1 MNDPAAEKAGR
12 PIAFVSGA
20 SGGIGTAIC
29 RHLVVDGYR
38 VVATA
43 RKLESLQSLQQ
54 ELGEHLYP
62 MALDVTDAI
71 CVRELVGSLP
81 ADFKEVA
88 VLVNNAGPSNGVTS
102 STPTSRA

>member
-1 MNDPAAEKAGR
+1 MNDSASQKNGSPV
-12 PIAFVSGA
+12 AFVSGA
-20 SGGIGTAIC
+20 SGGIGGAIC
-29 RHLVVDGYR
+29 RHLVNAGYR

-71 CVRELVGSLP
+71 SVRDLVGMLP
-81 ADFKEVA
+81 PAFSEVA
-88 VLVNNAGPSNGVTS
+88 VLVNNAGHDVGG
-102 STPTSRA
+102 R